1 MLSGLIVTASY
12 IVFFKFVDPELN
24 TSDYWLFGISPEG
37 FGFFGMFVNFG
48 VALFVSFLFK
58 APPKKVYELVD
69 EIRQP

>member
-1 MLSGLIVTASY
+1 M
-12 IVFFKFVDPELN
+12 N

-58 APPKKVYELVD
+58 APPKNVYELVD